1 MIENIETQFRSGLSL
16 LEEARSWQL
25 AGMHLTLR
33 SNSRAVL
40 QRIADYLQDF
50 NIAASPQQA
59 GAGSEQIEIHA
70 FERKDLDLSPLT
82 HEWPREA
89 GKKGRKD
96 TYLDL
101 DNARLIVKVRT
112 GMHFLQ
118 RPGLCLAAGPC
129 LANDNQLI
137 NFINTQWMSCLQR
150 QGWLIGHAAALV
162 RNNKTLAIAGLSG
175 GGKSTLMLKLLGHG
189 GQFMSNDRLFLRAQD
204 NRIMAHG
211 IAKWPR
217 INPGTIIHEP
227 CLKALIPE
235 QERARLKTLPVEQ
248 LRHLEQKYD
257 APIPFFY
264 GPDHVCLH
272 APISGLLILNWS
284 ATSDHPTRLQR
295 VELSDRLLPA
305 LMKSP
310 GPFYQQNTGRFW
322 TPGTLPPQQDYR
334 DVLRNMALFEL
345 SGRIDFETAA
355 TLCAQQCWDHSH
367 A

>member
-1 MIENIETQFRSGLSL
+1 MSQEIEQQLRGGLPL
-16 LEEARSWQL
+16 LKDALSWEL
-25 AGMHLTLR
+25 GGMRLTLR
-33 SNSRAVL
+33 SNSQDVL
-40 QRIADYLQDF
+40 QRIAAYLQDF
-50 NIAASPQQA
+50 NIARATQQDDDA
-59 GAGSEQIEIHA
+59 PHIEIHA
-70 FERKDLDLSPLT
+70 YERETLDLSALT

-118 RPGLCLAAGPC
+118 RPGIRLAAGPC

-137 NFINTQWMSCLQR
+137 NFINTQWMSGLQQ

-162 RNNKTLAIAGLSG
+162 RDNKALAIAGLSG

-189 GQFMSNDRLFLRAQD
+189 GQFMSNDRLFLRTHA
-204 NRIMAHG
+204 NAVMAHG

-227 CLKALIPE
+227 CLQALIPE
-235 QERARLKTLPVEQ
+235 QERARLKALPVDK

-264 GPDHVCLH
+264 GPDHVCLQ
-272 APISGLLILNWS
+272 APLSGLLILNWS
-284 ATSDHPTRLQR
+284 ATSDQATQLNR

-310 GPFYQQNTGRFW
+310 GPFYQQVDGNFW
-322 TPGTLPPQQDYR
+322 TPGNLPPHSDYR
-334 DVLRNMALFEL
+334 AVLSTIPLFEL
-345 SGRIDFETAA
+345 SGRIDFEAA
-355 TLCAQQCWDHSH
+355 AAMCAEHCWDQTR